1 MSNWQLSSSSDG
13 RNTNYSELEKS
24 HLMNTCNL
32 FSQYFKGKASLKDL
46 NLIIRG
52 KGEATATKDL
62 LTDMGESLA
71 KTTEQDQKLID
82 VIPKSATTKSFRE
95 TEVSIYNVTSSKE
108 IPNKEQKAAQLS
120 IFYGGKVVVF
130 DDFPAEKA
138 RAVMLLA
145 SKGIP
150 HNSCRIFQTG
160 PLNSKQHAETNGSNS
175 IDLPIVR
182 RSSLYRYVEK
192 RKDRDTARAPYQMRN
207 PLPSS
212 SRNREVHF
220 DLNF

>member
-1 MSNWQLSSSSDG
+1 
-13 RNTNYSELEKS
+13 
-24 HLMNTCNL
+24 MNTCNL

-52 KGEATATKDL
+52 KGEATGLYLCFHQTSQYVRVVKETDL
-62 LTDMGESLA
+62 
-71 KTTEQDQKLID
+71 
-82 VIPKSATTKSFRE
+82 KSVGLRPR
-95 TEVSIYNVTSSKE
+95 SKE

-160 PLNSKQHAETNGSNS
+160 PLNSKQHAETNGANS

-182 RSSLYRYVEK
+182 RSSLYRFVEK
-192 RKDRDTARAPYQMRN
+192 RKDRDTARAPYQMHN